1 MRKIRPI
8 RDHFTIPTTVLHLA
22 HTACCKYLLWRG
34 TVLRGEHG
42 IFSFTVPFQ
51 RHSLITALH
60 KGKNRYFCNVT
71 QSLGNAPENVNVY
84 FFFVL
89 VHFH

>member
-8 RDHFTIPTTVLHLA
+8 RDHFTIPTTVR
-22 HTACCKYLLWRG
+22 RG

-84 FFFVL
+84 IFFVL